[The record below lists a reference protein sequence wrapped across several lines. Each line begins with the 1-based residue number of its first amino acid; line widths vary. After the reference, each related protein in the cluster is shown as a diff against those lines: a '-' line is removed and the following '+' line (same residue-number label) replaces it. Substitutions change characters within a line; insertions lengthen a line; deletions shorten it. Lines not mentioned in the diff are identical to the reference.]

1 MIMKKTL
8 AVLLSLAAFQGIA
21 AKTVKV
27 INITLDKKHV
37 YQAMTWEEASQVD
50 SIAVTGGKLDAQ
62 DFLFLARCC
71 NEGKLSGIDLSGA
84 STLTDEI
91 PDWLFRPS
99 KINSARL
106 ADSKEDFL
114 SHLQYFRLPYG
125 IHRIGEQAFFNT
137 GLRMIE
143 IPKTVGIIGENA
155 FANCEDLHEVTVRNP
170 NGAAISARYAF
181 DDNMSAATLI
191 VPTGSAGSFASDE
204 AWSKFGKIT
213 ERAGLYTTR
222 YATLSGNTLESVLGD
237 DLQTTDSLVVTGTL
251 KTTDFLSLH
260 NAIYDGKLTGINLS
274 GCSIENNAI
283 PESAFADETGWD
295 LKSKLQ
301 YVTLPEGITSIGREA
316 FADCYSLQ
324 AVNLPQSLTYI
335 GEAAF
340 YDCLR
345 MRGDITLPEGMTRLS
360 VSAFDQCHKLSGFY
374 LPSSLSLLE
383 QRCFYLRVNMDEEW
397 NVTFRVNRMTPPVS
411 VATAATNY
419 NDNPFGSSLGKMKK
433 MLLHSTLYVPVG
445 AKPAYEA
452 DEMWSCFGN
461 IIETPDLTGKTSGI
475 AAPNVEKAESKITR
489 IYTLDGRYVGTDMS
503 QLGKGVYVVNGKK
516 VVR

>member
-99 KINSARL
+99 KINSAQL

-155 FANCEDLHEVTVRNP
+155 FANCEDLPEVTVRNP

-251 KTTDFLSLH
+251 KTTDFQSLH

-383 QRCFYLRVNMDEEW
+383 QRCFYLRINMDEEW

-475 AAPNVEKAESKITR
+475 VAPNVEKAESKITR

>member
-1 MIMKKTL
+1 MKKTL
-8 AVLLSLAAFQGIA
+8 AVLFSLAVFQGIA

-27 INITLDKKHV
+27 INITLDKKHI
-37 YQAMTWEEASQVD
+37 YQAMTWEEASEVD

-62 DFLFLARCC
+62 DFQFLARCC

-84 STLTDEI
+84 TTHTDEI

-99 KINSARL
+99 KINSARQNG
-106 ADSKEDFL
+106 SKESVL
-114 SHLQYFRLPYG
+114 GHLQYFRLPYG

-143 IPKTVGIIGENA
+143 IPKTVGIIGDNA
-155 FANCEDLHEVTVRNP
+155 FANCEDLREVTVRNP

-204 AWSKFGKIT
+204 AWAKFGEIT
-213 ERAGLYTTR
+213 ERDGLYTTR
-222 YATLSGNTLESVLGD
+222 YATLNGNTLESVLGD

-251 KTTDFLSLH
+251 KTSDFQSLR
-260 NAIYDGKLTGINLS
+260 NGIYNGKLTGINLS
-274 GCSIENNAI
+274 GCYIENNAI
-283 PESAFADETGWD
+283 PEHAFTDETDWE

-301 YVTLPEGITSIGREA
+301 YVTLPEGVTSIGKEA
-316 FADCYSLQ
+316 FADCYTLQ

-340 YDCLR
+340 YQCFR
-345 MRGDITLPEGMTRLS
+345 MRGNITIPEGMTRLS
-360 VSAFDQCHKLSGFY
+360 VSAFDQCRRLSGFY
-374 LPSSLSLLE
+374 LPSSLSVLG
-383 QRCFYLRVNMDEEW
+383 QGCFYLRISMDEEW
-397 NVTFRVNRMTPPVS
+397 NVTFRVNRMTPPE
-411 VATAATNY
+411 TAPSEGFY
-419 NDNPFGSSLGKMKK
+419 NNPFNSSPSKMKK

-452 DEMWSCFGN
+452 DEMWSCFGK
-461 IIETPDLTGKTSGI
+461 IIETPDLTGSTSGI
-475 AAPNVEKAESKITR
+475 AAPNVEKTAHKDAR
-489 IYTLDGRYVGTDMS
+489 IYTLDGRYVGTDMTR
-503 QLGKGVYVVNGKK
+503 LGKGVYVVNGKK